1 MATTYRQRLKNWLAN
16 ERGAVVKGWGG
27 RIPIALVY
35 PNRYFVAMSNL
46 GFQTV
51 YRLFNRLDHVVCE
64 RFFLPEPE
72 EIQAVASGSG
82 PLSLE
87 SQRPLRDFRIV
98 AFSVA
103 FENDFPHLV
112 HLLHRGNLSPD
123 ASRRHRN
130 EPLVVAGGV
139 AAFLNP
145 EPIAPFVDLVLLG
158 EAEPMLKAFISTWEE
173 ADAAGLS
180 REEVLAFIATRVPGA
195 YAPSLY
201 QPEYHLD
208 GTLAAFAPILSSLP
222 ARVRAQSASLDRKE
236 PAQTLV
242 FSSHT
247 EFAETMLVEVGRG
260 CGRGCRFC
268 AAGFVYRPVR
278 FQRADRVVGSA
289 LKTQAAQGKVGLV
302 SAAVSDHPEIEAICL
317 ELRRA
322 GASLTLSSLRADSLT
337 PALLGTL
344 RESGLQTVALAP
356 EAGSD
361 RLRRV
366 INKNLTEE
374 QILDAVTAVADS
386 GIPNVRLYFMIGL
399 PTETEED
406 VAAIIQLVKG
416 IKHRQLIIGRG
427 RGRLGTITVSVNSFV
442 PKPATP
448 FQWSPFCDLDLLK
461 QRIKKLKRG
470 LGSVANVRIHADVA
484 RWAYIQALLA
494 RGDRRLAPLLT
505 AVVENGGNW
514 SQAMKRV
521 NVNPEFY
528 VYRERGKDE
537 LFPWDFI
544 DHGVGRGYLWE
555 EWEKALAG
563 KVTPACDPEHCC
575 RCGVCCTT
583 PLPSR
588 QEKGIK

>member
-1 MATTYRQRLKNWLAN
+1 MATRYRQRLQEWLSQ
-16 ERGAVVKGWGG
+16 ERGIMGKGWAG

-51 YRLFNRLDHVVCE
+51 YRLFNQLDHVVCE

-72 EIQAVASGSG
+72 DLMRAGAGV
-82 PLSLE
+82 LSLE
-87 SQRPLRDFRIV
+87 SRRPLKDFRIV

-112 HLLHRGNLSPD
+112 HLLRLGNLSLD
-123 ASRRHRN
+123 ASRRRQDD
-130 EPLVVAGGV
+130 PLVVAGGV

-158 EAEPMLKAFISTWEE
+158 EAEPMLKAFVSTWEE
-173 ADAAGLS
+173 AESAGIS
-180 REEVLAFIATRVPGA
+180 REERLIHLARRVPGA

-201 QPEYHLD
+201 QPEYNPD
-208 GTLAAFAPILSSLP
+208 GTLAASVPLVSALP
-222 ARVRAQSASLDRKE
+222 LAIRAQTAVFQGAETVPRSAVLT
-236 PAQTLV
+236 P
-242 FSSHT
+242 HT
-247 EFAETMLVEVGRG
+247 EFAETTLVEIGRG
-260 CGRGCRFC
+260 CGRACRFC
-268 AAGFVYRPVR
+268 AAGFLYRPVR
-278 FQRADRVVGSA
+278 FQARDAVTRAA
-289 LKTQAAQGKVGLV
+289 LENHLPAGKVGLV

-322 GASLTLSSLRADSLT
+322 GSPLAVSSLRADSLT
-337 PALLGTL
+337 PTLLHSL
-344 RESGLQTVALAP
+344 RESGLRTLAIAP

-366 INKNLTEE
+366 INKHLTEDE
-374 QILDAVTAVADS
+374 ILDAVTAVADA

-406 VAAIIQLVKG
+406 IAGILKLVKG
-416 IKHRQLIIGRG
+416 IKHRQLTVGRG

-448 FQWSPFCDLDLLK
+448 FQWCPFGDLKVLK
-461 QRIKKLKRG
+461 QRIRKLKRG
-470 LGSVANVRIHADVA
+470 LGSVANVRVHADVP
-484 RWAYIQALLA
+484 RWAYLQALLA

-505 AVVENGGNW
+505 AVVESGGTW
-514 SQAMKRV
+514 ARAMKMV

-528 VYRERGKDE
+528 VYRERPKDE

-544 DHGVGRGYLWE
+544 DHGVRRDYLWSE
-555 EWEKALAG
+555 YEQALAG
-563 KVTPACDPEHCC
+563 RLTPFCEPEHCS
-575 RCGVCCTT
+575 RCGVCGPT
-583 PLPSR
+583 PRTDSLGSP
-588 QEKGIK
+588 QD

>member
-1 MATTYRQRLKNWLAN
+1 MATKYRQRLENWLN
-16 ERGAVVKGWGG
+16 DERGAVVKAWGG
-27 RIPIALVY
+27 RIPIALAY
-35 PNRYFVAMSNL
+35 PNRYGVAMSNL

-51 YRLFNRLDHVVCE
+51 YRLFNRLDRVVCE

-72 EIQAVASGSG
+72 EIQAVAAGPG

-103 FENDFPHLV
+103 FENDLPHLV
-112 HLLHRGNLSPD
+112 HLLRLGTLSPV

-158 EAEPMLKAFISTWEE
+158 EAEPVLEAFISAWEE
-173 ADAAGLS
+173 ADADGLS
-180 REEVLAFIATRVPGA
+180 REEVLAFISTRVPGA

-201 QPEYHLD
+201 RPEYHAD
-208 GTLAAFAPILSSLP
+208 GTLAAFVPLLSSHP
-222 ARVRAQSASLDRKE
+222 AMVTAQSASLDREE

-242 FSSHT
+242 FTRHT
-247 EFAETMLVEVGRG
+247 EFAETTLIEVGRG

-278 FQRADRVVGSA
+278 FQRPQRIVASV
-289 LKTQAAQGKVGLV
+289 LKTQVPRGKVGLV
-302 SAAVSDHPEIEAICL
+302 SAAVSDHPEIEAMCL

-322 GASLTLSSLRADSLT
+322 GAALTLSSLRADSLT

-344 RESGLQTVALAP
+344 RESGLRTVALAP

-366 INKNLTEE
+366 INKNLTEA

-386 GIPNVRLYFMIGL
+386 GIANVRLYFMIGL
-399 PTETEED
+399 PTETDED
-406 VAAIIQLVKG
+406 IAAIIQLVKG
-416 IKHRQLIIGRG
+416 IKHRQLVIGRG

-442 PKPATP
+442 PKPSTP
-448 FQWSPFCDLDLLK
+448 FQWVPLCHLDLLK
-461 QRIKKLKRG
+461 QRIKKIKRG
-470 LGSVANVRIHADVA
+470 LGSVANVRVHADVP
-484 RWAYIQALLA
+484 RWAYIQALLS

-514 SQAMKRV
+514 AQAMRRV
-521 NVNPEFY
+521 NVNPDFY

-544 DHGVGRGYLWE
+544 DRGVSRDYLWE
-555 EWEKALAG
+555 EWENALAG
-563 KVTPACDPEHCC
+563 KVTPACDPENC
-575 RCGVCCTT
+575 RVCGACRTT
-583 PLPSR
+583 PLPSHTY
-588 QEKGIK
+588 QP

>member
-1 MATTYRQRLKNWLAN
+1 MATTYRQRLKNRLAD
-16 ERGAVVKGWGG
+16 EHGAVVKGWGG

-112 HLLHRGNLSPD
+112 RLLHLGNLSP
-123 ASRRHRN
+123 ALSRRHQD

-158 EAEPMLKAFISTWEE
+158 EAEPFLEAFVATWEE
-173 ADAAGLS
+173 ANAAGSS
-180 REEVLAFIATRVPGA
+180 REEALAFIANRVPGA

-201 QPEYHLD
+201 RPEYHQD
-208 GTLAAFAPILSSLP
+208 GSLAAFVPVLSSLP
-222 ARVRAQSASLDRKE
+222 RKVRAQRASLDRE
-236 PAQTLV
+236 GPAQTLV
-242 FSSHT
+242 FSRHT
-247 EFAETMLVEVGRG
+247 EFAETVLVEVGRG

-278 FQRADRVVGSA
+278 FQPSDRVLGSVLETHVG
-289 LKTQAAQGKVGLV
+289 QRKVGLV
-302 SAAVSDHPEIEAICL
+302 SAAVSDHPEIEAMCL

-344 RESGLQTVALAP
+344 RESGLRTVALAP

-366 INKNLTEE
+366 INKNLTDE
-374 QILDAVTAVADS
+374 QILEAVTAVADS
-386 GIPNVRLYFMIGL
+386 GLPNVRLYFMIGL

-406 VAAIIQLVKG
+406 IAAIIQLVKG
-416 IKHRQLIIGRG
+416 IKHRQLVIGRG

-448 FQWSPFCDLDLLK
+448 FQWVPFCDLDLLK
-461 QRIKKLKRG
+461 QRIKKIKRG
-470 LGSVANVRIHADVA
+470 LGSVANVRVHADVP
-484 RWAYIQALLA
+484 RWAYIQALLS
-494 RGDRRLAPLLT
+494 RGDRRLAPLLA

-514 SQAMKRV
+514 SQAMKKV

-528 VYRERGKDE
+528 VYRERGRDE

-544 DHGVGRGYLWE
+544 DHGVSRDYLWE
-555 EWEKALAG
+555 EFEQALAG
-563 KVTPACDPEHCC
+563 KITSACDPEHCR
-575 RCGVCCTT
+575 RCGVCNPT

-588 QEKGIK
+588 Q